1 MKRLYTFGCSFTQYH
16 WPTWADILGREFDHY
31 ENWGKSG
38 GGNQYIF
45 NSLSECLV
53 KNSITENDL
62 IAVMWTNVARED
74 RYVGGQWITPG
85 NIYTQNTYDK
95 NFVKKFAD
103 EKGYLIRDLALI
115 HAAKKMLEQ
124 YNIPHIFMSMVPIN
138 NLDQYWVTPIKESES
153 ILNAYQTTINS
164 IKPSIFEIVFKFNW
178 IQRIFNKEIDLHALP
193 IEYLTYIEQVL
204 PEYKISDDTKNWTR
218 AINDRL
224 LIGQKLS
231 DIWNENTHIA
241 NRW

>member
-1 MKRLYTFGCSFTQYH
+1 MKRLYTFGCSFTQYD
-16 WPTWADILGREFDHY
+16 WPTWADILGREFVHF
-31 ENWGKSG
+31 ENWGQLG

-138 NLDQYWVTPIKESES
+138 NLDQYLVTPIKESES
-153 ILNAYQTTINS
+153 ILTAYQTTINS

-178 IQRIFNKEIDLHALP
+178 IQRIFNKKIDLHALP
-193 IEYLTYIEQVL
+193 IEHLTYIEQVL